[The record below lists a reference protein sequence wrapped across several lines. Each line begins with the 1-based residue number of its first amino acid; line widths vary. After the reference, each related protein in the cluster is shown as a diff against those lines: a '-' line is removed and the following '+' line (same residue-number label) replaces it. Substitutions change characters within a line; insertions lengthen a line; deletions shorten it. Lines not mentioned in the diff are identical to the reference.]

1 MPRRKLLALS
11 AVLGLSLLCWGNS
24 QAAKPKDEMLQL
36 YGAFVDAVEQVEAN
50 YVRPVPRKELL
61 ESALRGMLQGLDPHS
76 SYFSDAEWRQ
86 FKKQIDGSFSGI
98 GVTVGIDPESGRL
111 EVEAPLV
118 GSPAYTAGIM
128 AGDLIME
135 VDGKST
141 ENMTSD
147 KAVEIMQGRPGT
159 LITLIVFHPAS
170 KKTETLTIRREV
182 IDLPTVV
189 GDRRK
194 PDDTF
199 EYMLDPDKKIG
210 YVRVT
215 SFVQGT
221 VEDLKKVLTEL
232 SGRGMKGLVLDL
244 RDDPGG
250 LLSAAVQI
258 ADLFVE
264 DGAIVSTE
272 GRNIK
277 KSTYEAEKA
286 DPFEALPMA
295 VLINHHSASASEI
308 VAACL
313 QDHKRAAIVGQRSYG
328 KGSVQ
333 HILPLDGG
341 DAVLKLTVAAYKRP
355 SGKNIHRFPKAKDA
369 DEWGVTPDDGL
380 VLALSEADYANW
392 QKARHDRDQFSGHNP
407 EPKDAKPMLDAQ
419 RDKAVEAVRAQIAGA
434 K

>member
-24 QAAKPKDEMLQL
+24 EAARPKDEMLQL

-76 SYFSDAEWRQ
+76 TYFSEGDWRQ

-98 GVTVGIDPESGRL
+98 GVTVGIDPDSGRL

-118 GSPAYTAGIM
+118 GSPAYAAGIM

-159 LITLIVFHPAS
+159 TVALIVFHAAS
-170 KKTETLTIRREV
+170 KQTETLTIKREV

-199 EYMLDPDKKIG
+199 DYMLDDGRKIG

-221 VEDLKKVLTEL
+221 VDDLRRVLAEL
-232 SGRGMKGLVLDL
+232 TGRGMKGLVLDL

-250 LLSAAVQI
+250 LLSAAVQV

-277 KSTYEAEKA
+277 KSTYEAVKDGAYEG
-286 DPFEALPMA
+286 LPMA

-355 SGKNIHRFPKAKDA
+355 SGKNIHRFPRAKDA
-369 DEWGVTPDDGL
+369 DEWGVSPDDGL
-380 VLALSEADYANW
+380 VLALSEADYAGW
-392 QKARHDRDQFSGHNP
+392 QKARHDRDQISGHNP
-407 EPKDAKPMLDAQ
+407 EPKDAKPFVDAQ
-419 RDKAVEAVRAQIAGA
+419 RDKAVVAVRAKLARPQ
-434 K
+434 